1 MKPFLNTTLILTV
14 CFLFGCTPKEQT
26 VRFLLFS
33 DLHADSIADGRERLQ
48 TILQAGAD
56 QQVDFFVDLG
66 DFAQPSSANEPL
78 REMIAQASAPVY
90 HAIGSQDL
98 TKADKKEFA
107 AFYGLPA
114 SHYYFDKGPFRF
126 VVLDSNF
133 FLDAEGNEQTYDH
146 GNFDVAEIRHGRFSS
161 EQQEWL
167 TELLKNKKPIYVI
180 LSHAP
185 INDRISTPNKNRDL
199 HQIIKEAMNSGT
211 RIAAVMA
218 GYNHSDNYQVIDR
231 INYYQLNSASYF
243 WTGNDFINNKRY
255 QNSDNNDPE
264 LPNQISYD
272 TTLYALVEINS
283 QGTITIKGMQ
293 GEFADPDTDLEQLR
307 KRYPFPISSSI
318 KDRELTY

>member
-1 MKPFLNTTLILTV
+1 MKRFVYTTLTLTL
-14 CFLFGCTPKEQT
+14 CLLFGCTPEEQT

-33 DLHADSIADGRERLQ
+33 DLHADSIADGSERLQ
-48 TILQAGAD
+48 TILRAGAD
-56 QQVDFFVDLG
+56 RQVDFFVDLG
-66 DFAQPSSANEPL
+66 DIAQPSPANEPL
-78 REMIAQASAPVY
+78 REMLINASAPVY

-98 TKADKKEFA
+98 QKASKQEFT
-107 AFYGLPA
+107 AFYGLKA

-133 FLDAEGNEQTYDH
+133 FLDEEGNEQAYDH
-146 GNFDVAEIRHGRFSS
+146 GNFDVPELRHGHFSQ
-161 EQQEWL
+161 EQHEWL
-167 TELLKNKKPIYVI
+167 TEVLKNKKPIYVI

-199 HQIIKEAMNSGT
+199 HRIIKEAMNSGT

-231 INYYQLNSASYF
+231 INYWQANSASYF
-243 WTGNDFINNKRY
+243 WTGNDFVNRR
-255 QNSDNNDPE
+255 SGREPLPE
-264 LPNQISYD
+264 WPEQISYD
-272 TTLYALVEINS
+272 TTLYAIIEINS

-293 GEFADPDTDLEQLR
+293 GGFVDPTIDREQLQ